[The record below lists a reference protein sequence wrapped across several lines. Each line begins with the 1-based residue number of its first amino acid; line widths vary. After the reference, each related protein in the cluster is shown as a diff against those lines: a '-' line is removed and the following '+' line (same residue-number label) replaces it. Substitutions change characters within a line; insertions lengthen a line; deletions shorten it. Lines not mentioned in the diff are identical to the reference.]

1 MRAWKLSPISSSKA
15 TLAQNVVP
23 PAGNENRALPKRRN
37 QMRASRQAST
47 DLETLVPSC
56 FFFLCTEELLKDR
69 SPSLT
74 IARDQN
80 KAGHKPPPAYIH
92 PAIDAEAGI
101 RPQPIRARANRE
113 SSSIEFGR
121 PSWIQPKPS

>member
-47 DLETLVPSC
+47 DLETFGSFM
-56 FFFLCTEELLKDR
+56 FFF
-69 SPSLT
+69 SLH
-74 IARDQN
+74 R
-80 KAGHKPPPAYIH
+80 
-92 PAIDAEAGI
+92 
-101 RPQPIRARANRE
+101 RASERQVTL
-113 SSSIEFGR
+113 SHHCS
-121 PSWIQPKPS
+121 